1 METLPS
7 STGAPAAG
15 ANEPSAG
22 RGRYLPQHRARVIEH
37 DNLLIVDFLPADGSR
52 VAVRRPAPE
61 PAPLPRWRPGLL
73 GGAARWLAAAV
84 KHIRLT

>member
-7 STGAPAAG
+7 TDPPAAD
-15 ANEPSAG
+15 APDPCPG

-52 VAVRRPAPE
+52 VAVRRPVPE
-61 PAPLPRWRPGLL
+61 PAPLPRWQPGLL
-73 GGAARWLAAAV
+73 NGAVRWLAAAA